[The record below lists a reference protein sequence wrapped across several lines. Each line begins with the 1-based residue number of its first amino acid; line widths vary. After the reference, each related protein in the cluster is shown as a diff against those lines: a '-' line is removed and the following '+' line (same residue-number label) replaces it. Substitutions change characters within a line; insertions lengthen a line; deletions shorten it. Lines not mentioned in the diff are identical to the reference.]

1 MHVFNFKRFVSFLL
15 FVCKKVCRVLILAL
29 PNMKRSEV
37 LSFGDIAIPTGKNGL
52 GPLLDFNL
60 FSVISRQL
68 KIQQKY
74 AD

>member
-1 MHVFNFKRFVSFLL
+1 M
-15 FVCKKVCRVLILAL
+15 AL

>member
-1 MHVFNFKRFVSFLL
+1 MFSILKDL
-15 FVCKKVCRVLILAL
+15 FPFCCLFAKKVCRVLILAL

-60 FSVISRQL
+60 YSVILRQL